1 MTPLITQF
9 FVPIAVF
16 GILFVSVTIYKRLQ
30 IKKKRRSPF
39 SDSALLRLP
48 GHTLNQEIQELS
60 EDINQYLVGMLIISM
75 MLYDEVRLMASTKGI
90 APSIKNYPLFYG
102 AFLLIVGFFL
112 FKIFKKMSVRS
123 TLRLGYE
130 GELVTAQEL
139 HKIMPE
145 GNHVFHDFPADNF
158 NIDHV
163 VVGPAGVFAIETKA
177 RSKKISGNHINDA
190 KACYINNE
198 IVFPDFKDR
207 QYLEQAKRQA
217 KWLANWIKQSTGQ
230 SASVFPVVAL
240 PGWFVERKMPYDG
253 MFVINPKQLK
263 YVIKSKTVHNMD
275 EKRIQQIIHQLEIK
289 CRNIEIISK
298 QYDS

>member
-1 MTPLITQF
+1 MIIQI
-9 FVPIAVF
+9 FVPIVVL
-16 GILFVSVTIYKRLQ
+16 GILYVSVAMYKRFQ
-30 IKKKRRSPF
+30 RKKKRRSPF

-48 GHTLNQEIQELS
+48 GHTLNQEIQVLS
-60 EDINQYLVGMLIISM
+60 EDMNLYLVGIFLLSM
-75 MLYDEVRLMASTKGI
+75 MLFNEVVHMASNKGI
-90 APSIKNYPLFYG
+90 APSIKNFPFLYG
-102 AFLLIVGFFL
+102 AFLMLIGFCL

-145 GNHVFHDFPADNF
+145 GNYVFHDFPADNF

-177 RSKKISGNHINDA
+177 RSKKISDNHINDA

-198 IVFPDFKDR
+198 IVFPDFKDK

-217 KWLANWIKQSTGQ
+217 KWLAKWLKQSTGL
-230 SASVFPVVAL
+230 SVSVFPVVAL
-240 PGWFVERKMPYDG
+240 PGWFVERKTPYDG

-263 YVIKSKTVHNMD
+263 NVIKSKTVHNLD
-275 EKRIQQIIHQLEIK
+275 EKRIQQIIYQLEIK
-289 CRNIEIISK
+289 CRDIEILSK